1 LLRLAPRVI
10 KVKTRTDFWGSTFHV
25 CTVPTRRNPDVG
37 KPELDE
43 AWVFFVTKVPR
54 SEAPTNS
61 LDTLRAVFGSA
72 YPPKRYDTRG
82 TAISFSR
89 TAHELVRRHLP
100 VGPSQLWRL
109 PSFPAFVPL
118 VAAFFLVLPLVLAR
132 SRSSFG
138 GGLLCSTWC
147 FCTPSPPFSSP
158 SPLSW
163 TQSVFSSVFP
173 PVLAV
178 VAVGLASPF
187 L

>member
-1 LLRLAPRVI
+1 M
-10 KVKTRTDFWGSTFHV
+10 
-25 CTVPTRRNPDVG
+25 
-37 KPELDE
+37 
-43 AWVFFVTKVPR
+43 TKATC

-61 LDTLRAVFGSA
+61 LDTLHALIGSA
-72 YPPKRYDTRG
+72 YPPKCYDTHG

-109 PSFPAFVPL
+109 LSFPALSPL
-118 VAAFFLVLPLVLAR
+118 VAALSLVMPLVLAR

-138 GGLLCSTWC
+138 GGLFSSTWC
-147 FCTPSPPFSSP
+147 LHTPSPPFLSP

-163 TQSVFSSVFP
+163 TQSVFSSVLR

-178 VAVGLASPF
+178 VVVGLASPF
-187 L
+187 LRGSLARSLITPGYHRVVPGGSGHTSLLIGPWLGLSR